1 MPPQVET
8 NPCYQMLLGQAGEAA
23 GENPPHRCCLLQEEI
38 ASLPERYPFKLGFA
52 RDRFSRRYATG
63 IRGCVGTGEERS
75 KVVAGGRA
83 PERRGNL

>member
-1 MPPQVET
+1 
-8 NPCYQMLLGQAGEAA
+8 MLLGQAGEAA

-38 ASLPERYPFKLGFA
+38 ASFPERYPFKLGFA

-63 IRGCVGTGEERS
+63 IRGFVGTGEERS